1 MNTPIYLLRV
11 ALQAVLIFGI
21 YFLYCSNPDGTFTIR
36 IGFFLPWLILSFICQ
51 FYLMKF
57 VGLYPISEEAAE
69 KKGEHLGEINF
80 FLAVFLLIIYDLL
93 GPLVTVGFYYWD
105 KRLKEG
111 QGEN

>member
-1 MNTPIYLLRV
+1 
-11 ALQAVLIFGI
+11 
-21 YFLYCSNPDGTFTIR
+21 
-36 IGFFLPWLILSFICQ
+36 
-51 FYLMKF
+51 MKF